1 MKSYWA
7 MGYARGIKC
16 PEIVSHLSQ
25 KLLSVPHKSYA
36 QQQSKISKYDSDML
50 SAGSYVHCSVNHRLS
65 GFNYR
70 FTSFLT
76 HMLTV
81 LSIRLFC
88 LLASMDLTMGSC
100 PHPSPSQT
108 ELTPTCQ
115 SVNTLSDN
123 IIEGYSIYSALMI
136 TVLFYFKKFIFLKFL
151 N

>member
-1 MKSYWA
+1 MSSGGTESILLAMKSYWA

-50 SAGSYVHCSVNHRLS
+50 SAGSYVHYSVNHCLS

-100 PHPSPSQT
+100 PISDRTDSIMSV
-108 ELTPTCQ
+108 CQ
-115 SVNTLSDN
+115 YT
-123 IIEGYSIYSALMI
+123 
-136 TVLFYFKKFIFLKFL
+136 FR
-151 N
+151 